1 MDVKNKLTRT
11 YGKVKLWGIKRS
23 PEILLAAG
31 IGTGVAAL
39 VFAVK
44 ETLKAEEIIDEHIEK
59 MEALKKIEESEDR
72 RITDEETGEVIVMD
86 DKLIAKTKA
95 VRYVRTG
102 AKFAKLYAPTIIF
115 AGLSLT
121 CILTSHGIMRKR
133 NLALAASLS
142 LVQKAFDEYRGRVVR
157 DLGPTMDEHFLYDTV
172 EQITEKEVT
181 DDNGKT
187 KKVKEKVQVP
197 TKTSVYARFFDE
209 ANDNFEKDGSAN
221 YRFVRG
227 QMIYLQKKLIANGY
241 LFLNDVYKALGFPIT
256 VAGQSAGWIYDYNNR
271 ANTIIEFN
279 GFNIDEALNS
289 PNVMAFMN
297 GYERSCLIDFKNIRN
312 DILTDIQLIDSSID
326 AI

>member
-1 MDVKNKLTRT
+1 MDVKNTLTRT
-11 YGKVKLWGIKRS
+11 AGKVKLWGIKRS

-31 IGTGVAAL
+31 IISGTAAL

-44 ETLKAEEIIDEHIEK
+44 ETLKAEEVLDNHNKKIDEIRG
-59 MEALKKIEESEDR
+59 ALELAETSEEEIDY
-72 RITDEETGEVIVMD
+72 TDEDAKKDKVKAYVQTGWE
-86 DKLIAKTKA
+86 
-95 VRYVRTG
+95 
-102 AKFAKLYAPTIIF
+102 FAKLYTPTFIL

-157 DLGPTMDEHFLYDTV
+157 DLGPNMDEHFLYDTI
-172 EQITEKEVT
+172 EQVSEKEVT

-187 KKVKEKVQVP
+187 KKVKEKYNVP
-197 TKTSVYARFFDE
+197 TKTSVYSRFFDE
-209 ANDNFEKDGSAN
+209 ANDNFEKDGCAN

-271 ANTIIEFN
+271 ASTLIGFK
-279 GFNIDEALNS
+279 GFNIDEALNA

-297 GYERSCLIDFKNIRN
+297 GYERCCLIDFENIRN
-312 DILTDIQLIDSSID
+312 DILTDIQLVDSSID

>member
-1 MDVKNKLTRT
+1 MDVKNTLTRT
-11 YGKVKLWGIKRS
+11 CGKVKLWGIKNS

-31 IGTGVAAL
+31 IASGVAT
-39 VFAVK
+39 VIFAVK
-44 ETLKAEEIIDEHIEK
+44 ETLKAEEVLDKHEEKIAKIDE
-59 MEALKKIEESEDR
+59 ARLLVQNEDR
-72 RITDEETGEVIVMD
+72 EEDYSLEDMKKDKAKAYIQTGWE
-86 DKLIAKTKA
+86 
-95 VRYVRTG
+95 
-102 AKFAKLYAPTIIF
+102 FAKLYAPTIIF

-133 NLALAASLS
+133 NLALAATMAT
-142 LVQKAFDEYRGRVVR
+142 VQKAFDEYRGRVVR

-187 KKVKEKVQVP
+187 KKVKEKMQLP

-209 ANDNFEKDGSAN
+209 GNVNFEKDGCAN